1 MLKSKKIFSFA
12 ISIFIMISIIT
23 GCGTQEVNDA
33 AQKSTTNKVELLVSA
48 AASLTDV
55 AKDLTELYK
64 KEKPNVN
71 IKFTFGSSGA
81 LQTQIEE
88 GAPSDIFISAALKQM
103 TALEKK
109 GLLLEGSKKD
119 LLVNKVVLILPKDSK
134 IKLTKFQDAASDS
147 VSKIA
152 LGEPDS
158 VPVGQYAKEIFTTL
172 GIWEKVKGKAVFGSD
187 VRQVLTWVESGDADC
202 GVVYKTD
209 AISSDKIKVSC
220 EAPKDSHK
228 PVIYPVAVIKNSKN
242 QEEAGKFIDFLT
254 TAQAADVFKKYG
266 FEIK

>member
-12 ISIFIMISIIT
+12 ISIFIMISIVT
-23 GCGTQEVNDA
+23 GCGTQKVNDA

-103 TALEKK
+103 NALEKK

-134 IKLTKFQDAASDS
+134 IKLTQFQDATSES

-172 GIWEKVKGKAVFGSD
+172 GIWDKVKGKAVFGSD